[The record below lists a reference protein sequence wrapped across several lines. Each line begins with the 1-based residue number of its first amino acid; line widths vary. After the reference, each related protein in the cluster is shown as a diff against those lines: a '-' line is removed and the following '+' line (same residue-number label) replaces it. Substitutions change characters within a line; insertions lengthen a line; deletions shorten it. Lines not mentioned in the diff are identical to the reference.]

1 MNRSMDKTYN
11 IPDNDNNIV
20 AESDVAYAPA
30 KNMPLH
36 LDITLDENAIITDI
50 KKAIQMIKGIVSV
63 KIKSDN
69 DVNNN
74 VIKKSLV
81 GKTTTTR
88 KDDTLMT
95 KEEFLAKLARG
106 EEEYRQGKCTR
117 LMPNES
123 VTEMLRRSGYNV

>member
-1 MNRSMDKTYN
+1 MDKTYN

-74 VIKKSLV
+74 VITPS
-81 GKTTTTR
+81 
-88 KDDTLMT
+88 
-95 KEEFLAKLARG
+95 LAKKIAKARAEYKKG
-106 EEEYRQGKCTR
+106 ETISCSTPEELQRY
-117 LMPNES
+117 LDS
-123 VTEMLRRSGYNV
+123 L